1 MSLIDD
7 VKRQMEL
14 GIAQPSITRTALG
27 KQADFGLNDTE
38 TAFAVSAPFAA
49 GVGTVIIPFIS
60 GFLSVEISVIF
71 RLWQRWMYSFVSSSL
86 FFVFRFPS

>member
-1 MSLIDD
+1 MSLIED

-14 GIAQPSITRTALG
+14 GLARPSIARTALG

-38 TAFAVSAPFAA
+38 IAFAVSAPFAA
-49 GVGTVIIPFIS
+49 GVGTVNIPFIS
-60 GFLSVEISVIF
+60 GFLSAEISVIF

-86 FFVFRFPS
+86 FLVFRFPS